1 MMKFLHISDLHFGKK
16 LNEFSL
22 IEDQQFIVYKILQ
35 AIDELKPDAVFIA
48 GDIYDKGI
56 PTIEAVKLF
65 DTFLC
70 RLAERKLEVF
80 IISGN
85 HDSPERMT
93 CGASLMETSGIHFSR
108 AYDGTTCK
116 YELNDK
122 NGPVNIYLLPFIK
135 PAIVKAVLETQGKTD
150 EAEKITSYD
159 SAVEAAISQMKVD
172 WSQRNIL
179 IAHQFVT
186 GSARCDSEDIS
197 VGGSDNISAELFS
210 KFDYVA
216 LGHLHGM
223 QKAGGENIRYS
234 GSPLKYSF
242 SEVNHKKGGLIVEF
256 EQKGSVKVKP
266 VLFKPQHDLR
276 CIKGTYEELTLKK
289 YWEQMGDSIN
299 DYLHIILTDEEEIPE
314 GFARL
319 QLIYKNL
326 VSLEY
331 DNSRTQKDNKI
342 EALSQIENISPLDLF
357 ERFYELQ
364 NNQKFSIEQRK
375 FAQDLIE
382 DIWGGKK

>member
-1 MMKFLHISDLHFGKK
+1 MKFLHISDLHFGKK

-35 AIDELKPDAVFIA
+35 AIDELKPDAVLIA

-108 AYDGTTCK
+108 AYDGTVCK
-116 YELNDK
+116 YELSDK
-122 NGPVNIYLLPFIK
+122 NGPVNIYLLPYIK
-135 PAIVKAVLETQGKTD
+135 PAIVKAALEAQGKAD

-172 WSQRNIL
+172 WSQRNVL

-242 SEVNHKKGGLIVEF
+242 SEVNHKKGGLMVDLE
-256 EQKGSVKVKP
+256 EKGSLKVKP
-266 VLFKPQHDLR
+266 VLFVPQHDLR

-299 DYLHIILTDEEEIPE
+299 DYLHITLTDEEEIPE

-326 VSLEY
+326 VSLQY

-375 FAQDLIE
+375 FAQELIE

>member
-1 MMKFLHISDLHFGKK
+1 MKFLHISDLHFGKK

-22 IEDQQFIVYKILQ
+22 IEDQRFIIYKILQ
-35 AIDELKPDAVFIA
+35 CIDEIKPDAVLIA
-48 GDIYDKGI
+48 GDVYDKGI
-56 PTIEAVKLF
+56 PSVEAVKLF
-65 DTFLC
+65 DDFLC
-70 RLAERKLEVF
+70 RLAERKLQVF

-93 CGASLMETSGIHFSR
+93 CGASLMETSGIHF
-108 AYDGTTCK
+108 APVYDGTVCK
-116 YELNDK
+116 YQLDDK

-135 PAIVKAVLETQGKTD
+135 PAVVKAALETLGKD
-150 EAEKITSYD
+150 ELSQTITTYD
-159 SAVEAAISQMKVD
+159 SALDAAISQMNID

-179 IAHQFVT
+179 VAHQFVT
-186 GSARCDSEDIS
+186 GSERCDSEDIS
-197 VGGSDNISAELFS
+197 VGGSDNISAELFN

-242 SEVNHKKGGLIVEF
+242 SEVNHKKGGLVVELD
-256 EQKGSVKVKP
+256 QKGSLKVEP
-266 VLFKPQHDLR
+266 VLFEPQHDLR
-276 CIKGTYEELTLKK
+276 CLKGTYEELTLKK
-289 YWEQMGDSIN
+289 YWEQLGEGIN
-299 DYLHIILTDEEEIPE
+299 DYLHITLTDEDDVPE

-326 VSLEY
+326 VSLSY
-331 DNSRTQKDNKI
+331 DNSRTQKDSQI
-342 EALSQIENISPLDLF
+342 EAVSQIENISPLDLF
-357 ERFYELQ
+357 EKFYTLQ
-364 NNQKFSIEQRK
+364 NNQGFSDEQK
-375 FAQDLIE
+375 KIAQDLIE

>member
-1 MMKFLHISDLHFGKK
+1 MRFLHISDLHFGKK

-35 AIDELKPDAVFIA
+35 AIDELKPDAVLIA
-48 GDIYDKGI
+48 GDVYDKGI
-56 PTIEAVKLF
+56 PTVEAVKLF
-65 DTFLC
+65 DSFLC

-93 CGASLMETSGIHFSR
+93 CGASLMEASGIHFAR
-108 AYDGTTCK
+108 AYDGTVAHWQLK
-116 YELNDK
+116 DAD
-122 NGPVNIYLLPFIK
+122 GPVNVYLLPFIM
-135 PAIVKAVLETQGKTD
+135 PAIVKAALEAQGQTE
-150 EAEKITSYD
+150 EAEKITTYD
-159 SAVEAAISQMKVD
+159 EAVEAAISQMKVD
-172 WSQRNIL
+172 WSERNVL
-179 IAHQFVT
+179 VAHQFVT
-186 GSARCDSEDIS
+186 GSTRCDSEDIS

-210 KFDYVA
+210 KFNYVA

-242 SEVNHKKGGLIVEF
+242 SEVNHKKGGLLVELGAKGELKV
-256 EQKGSVKVKP
+256 EQ
-266 VLFKPQHDLR
+266 VLFEPKHDLR
-276 CIKGTYEELTLKK
+276 CIKGTYEELMLKN
-289 YWEQMGDSIN
+289 YWEQLGDSIN
-299 DYLHIILTDEEEIPE
+299 DYLHITLTDEEEIPE

-326 VSLEY
+326 VSLAY
-331 DNSRTQKDNKI
+331 DNSRTQKDNQI
-342 EALSQIENISPLDLF
+342 EAVTQIESISPLDLF

-364 NNQKFSIEQRK
+364 NNQKFSEEQKK

>member
-1 MMKFLHISDLHFGKK
+1 MKFLHISDLHFGKK

-35 AIDELKPDAVFIA
+35 AIDELKPDAVLIA

-108 AYDGTTCK
+108 AYDGTVCK
-116 YELNDK
+116 YELSDK
-122 NGPVNIYLLPFIK
+122 NGPVNIYLLPYIK
-135 PAIVKAVLETQGKTD
+135 PAIVKAALEAQGKAD

-172 WSQRNIL
+172 WSQRNVL

-242 SEVNHKKGGLIVEF
+242 SEVNHKKGGLMVEL
-256 EQKGSVKVKP
+256 EEKGSLKVKP
-266 VLFKPQHDLR
+266 VLFVPQHDLR

-299 DYLHIILTDEEEIPE
+299 DYLHITLTDEEEIPE

-326 VSLEY
+326 VSLQY

-375 FAQDLIE
+375 FAQELIE

>member
-1 MMKFLHISDLHFGKK
+1 MKFLHISDLHFGKK

-22 IEDQQFIVYKILQ
+22 IEDQRFIIYKILQ
-35 AIDELKPDAVFIA
+35 CIDEIKPDAVLIA
-48 GDIYDKGI
+48 GDVYDKGI
-56 PTIEAVKLF
+56 PSVEAVKLF
-65 DTFLC
+65 DDFLC
-70 RLAERKLEVF
+70 RLAERKLQVF

-93 CGASLMETSGIHFSR
+93 CGASLMETSGIHF
-108 AYDGTTCK
+108 APVYDGTVCK
-116 YELNDK
+116 YQLDDK

-135 PAIVKAVLETQGKTD
+135 PAVVKAALETLGKD
-150 EAEKITSYD
+150 ELSQTITTYD
-159 SAVEAAISQMKVD
+159 SALDAAISQMNID

-179 IAHQFVT
+179 VAHQFVT
-186 GSARCDSEDIS
+186 GSKRCDSEDIS
-197 VGGSDNISAELFS
+197 VGGSDNISAELFN

-242 SEVNHKKGGLIVEF
+242 SEVNHKKGGLVVELD
-256 EQKGSVKVKP
+256 QKGSLKVEP
-266 VLFKPQHDLR
+266 VLFEPQHDLR
-276 CIKGTYEELTLKK
+276 CLKGTYEELTLKK
-289 YWEQMGDSIN
+289 YWEQLGEGIN
-299 DYLHIILTDEEEIPE
+299 DYLHITLTDEDDVPE

-326 VSLEY
+326 VSLSY
-331 DNSRTQKDNKI
+331 DNSRTQKDSQI
-342 EALSQIENISPLDLF
+342 EAVSQIENISPLDLF
-357 ERFYELQ
+357 EKFYTLQ
-364 NNQKFSIEQRK
+364 NNQGFSDEQKKIAR
-375 FAQDLIE
+375 DLIE

>member
-1 MMKFLHISDLHFGKK
+1 MKFLHISDLHFGKK

-35 AIDELKPDAVFIA
+35 AIDELKPDAVLIA

-108 AYDGTTCK
+108 AYDGTVCK
-116 YELNDK
+116 YELSDK
-122 NGPVNIYLLPFIK
+122 NGPVNIYLLPYIK
-135 PAIVKAVLETQGKTD
+135 PAIVKAALEAQGKAD
-150 EAEKITSYD
+150 EAENITSYD

-172 WSQRNIL
+172 WSQRNVL

-197 VGGSDNISAELFS
+197 IGGSDNISAELFS

-242 SEVNHKKGGLIVEF
+242 SEVNHKKGGLMVEL
-256 EQKGSVKVKP
+256 EEKGSLKVKP
-266 VLFKPQHDLR
+266 VLFVPQHDLR

-299 DYLHIILTDEEEIPE
+299 DYLHITLTDEEEIPE

-326 VSLEY
+326 VSLQY

-375 FAQDLIE
+375 FAQELIE

>member
-1 MMKFLHISDLHFGKK
+1 MKFLHISDLHFGKK

-35 AIDELKPDAVFIA
+35 AIDELKPDAVLIA

-108 AYDGTTCK
+108 VYDGTVCK
-116 YELNDK
+116 YELSDK
-122 NGPVNIYLLPFIK
+122 NGPVNIYLLPYIK
-135 PAIVKAVLETQGKTD
+135 PAIVKAALEAQGKAD

-172 WSQRNIL
+172 WSQRNVL

-242 SEVNHKKGGLIVEF
+242 SEVNHKKGGLMVEL
-256 EQKGSVKVKP
+256 EEKGSLKVKP
-266 VLFKPQHDLR
+266 VLFVPQHDLR

-299 DYLHIILTDEEEIPE
+299 EYLHITLTDEEEIPE

-326 VSLEY
+326 VSLQY

-375 FAQDLIE
+375 FAQELIE